1 MCLCASTWHDGMC
14 CWFTYFAPVLHKLLI
29 WSTVLPQPS
38 SSFLY
43 LLCCNLLWCLYNVDT
58 ASFCI
63 SVRWTISYHSS
74 VMFLVFILFFYWN
87 KSSFISCWRWHML
100 TMWISKEFV
109 FSLVNLFMPIYFFLF
124 LTCVPTSSSP
134 SFTYIYFFLFMFA
147 V

>member
-1 MCLCASTWHDGMC
+1 
-14 CWFTYFAPVLHKLLI
+14 
-29 WSTVLPQPS
+29 
-38 SSFLY
+38 
-43 LLCCNLLWCLYNVDT
+43 
-58 ASFCI
+58 
-63 SVRWTISYHSS
+63 
-74 VMFLVFILFFYWN
+74 
-87 KSSFISCWRWHML
+87 ML